1 MLQHLF
7 VYSEEAAEKVDR
19 LFETKPI
26 HLVISLLV
34 FINALIFAF
43 DAIPSIKERYEGA
56 LELLDQLIL
65 GIFIVEMVSRM
76 MVTRGKFFKNYWNVF
91 DLIVT
96 AISLLPASYGLR
108 TIRVLRVLH
117 SMRLL
122 EILPKTKHIMDGLA
136 HAVPGLLNVLF
147 LSFVFYFVFS
157 VMAVGLLGPHL
168 PDIFGD
174 LGNAM
179 YHLFAVMTTKQ
190 WLLYAQQ
197 IPEQSLH
204 ISLFFISFIIIVAYL
219 IVNVFVGAVVSA
231 VAKAERE
238 NEGLSDDSLIIMQE
252 LKQMREELRA
262 LQKNNAP

>member
-7 VYSEEAAEKVDR
+7 IYSEEAAQKVDR
-19 LFETKPI
+19 FFETKPV
-26 HLVISLLV
+26 HLIISLLV
-34 FINALIFAF
+34 FINAFIFAF
-43 DAIPSIKERYEGA
+43 DAIPTIKERYEGT
-56 LELLDQLIL
+56 LELLDQIIL

-136 HAVPGLLNVLF
+136 HAIPGLLNVLF

-157 VMAVGLLGPHL
+157 IMAVGLLGPHL
-168 PDIFGD
+168 PGTFGD
-174 LGNAM
+174 LGSAM
-179 YHLFAVMTTKQ
+179 YHLFSVMTSGIWIQ
-190 WLLYAQQ
+190 YASQ
-197 IPEQSLH
+197 IPEQAMH
-204 ISLFFISFIIIVAYL
+204 VTVFFVSFMVIVGYL
-219 IVNVFVGAVVSA
+219 IVNVFVGSVVSA

-238 NEGLSDDSLIIMQE
+238 IEGLSDDSLIILQE
-252 LKQMREELRA
+252 LKTLREEMRA
-262 LQKNNAP
+262 LQKK